1 MIDVNAHV
9 FNILETVSQVAKKRM
24 VQMLEHSTFANDIPY
39 ALGLDHCRDGFVLAS
54 TTSNRPME

>member
-39 ALGLDHCRDGFVLAS
+39 ALGLDHCRERVRLSID
-54 TTSNRPME
+54 NIE